1 MFRRWID
8 GCMQHVSLLTFVNGM
23 IVDLVLADA
32 VVVLNDGFKVT
43 DQSVDQLTG
52 ALRQTVRLPERLV

>member
-1 MFRRWID
+1 
-8 GCMQHVSLLTFVNGM
+8 M